1 MYVFIYVFMYVFMF
15 ICVCKYRQCGH
26 TNVGPPMQHFMYKG
40 NNTFGSEYSDVPE
53 IPETPGLDRT
63 MQQMNEN
70 YDGKFPIYIH
80 MCV

>member
-1 MYVFIYVFMYVFMF
+1 
-15 ICVCKYRQCGH
+15 
-26 TNVGPPMQHFMYKG
+26 MQHFMYKG

-63 MQQMNEN
+63 MQQMIEN

>member
-1 MYVFIYVFMYVFMF
+1 
-15 ICVCKYRQCGH
+15 
-26 TNVGPPMQHFMYKG
+26 MQHFMYKG

-53 IPETPGLDRT
+53 TPGLDRT
-63 MQQMNEN
+63 MQQMIEN